1 MDLTFYK
8 TNTKNQLFSL
18 PSSAGA
24 AYKYYFV
31 NAGNIQNMGV
41 ELTLGAVPILT
52 NQFKWNTTLNFSRN
66 KNEVKKLHDD
76 LASFIQGDEGFS
88 SSYTMRLVEGGS
100 FGDIYGKAF
109 ERDKY
114 GAIVYGRDGLP
125 QEIGSGNTAKVG
137 NCNPAFL
144 LGWGNS
150 FTYKD
155 FSFYFLIDGHF
166 GGDVLAQTQAVLDQ
180 TGVSKVS
187 GETRTMGYVD
197 LEGHHIYNI
206 KGFYEQVG
214 GRNGVTEYI
223 CTMLPIS
230 VCGSYLWDIR
240 YRRDCW
246 EGNNLLK
253 RRNCLLSPGICSLF
267 IKRLHL
273 IRMPSFRRAIA
284 IKGSIYSGY
293 RLREVSA
300 LM

>member
-1 MDLTFYK
+1 M
-8 TNTKNQLFSL
+8 
-18 PSSAGA
+18 
-24 AYKYYFV
+24 
-31 NAGNIQNMGV
+31 
-41 ELTLGAVPILT
+41 
-52 NQFKWNTTLNFSRN
+52 
-66 KNEVKKLHDD
+66 
-76 LASFIQGDEGFS
+76 ASFIQGDEGFS

-187 GETRTMGYVD
+187 GEARTMGYVD
-197 LEGHHIYNI
+197 LEGYHIYNI

-214 GRNGVTEYI
+214 GRNGVTEYYMYDATNI
-223 CTMLPIS
+223 RFRELSLGYTLPKRL
-230 VCGSYLWDIR
+230 LWRKQFLKKAELSFVARNLFFIYKKAPFDPDADTSRSRYPEYINPLIAIARRKHGIR
-240 YRRDCW
+240 IKW
-246 EGNNLLK
+246 
-253 RRNCLLSPGICSLF
+253 SLF
-267 IKRLHL
+267 INK
-273 IRMPSFRRAIA
+273 
-284 IKGSIYSGY
+284 
-293 RLREVSA
+293 E
-300 LM
+300 

>member
-1 MDLTFYK
+1 
-8 TNTKNQLFSL
+8 
-18 PSSAGA
+18 
-24 AYKYYFV
+24 
-31 NAGNIQNMGV
+31 
-41 ELTLGAVPILT
+41 
-52 NQFKWNTTLNFSRN
+52 
-66 KNEVKKLHDD
+66 
-76 LASFIQGDEGFS
+76 
-88 SSYTMRLVEGGS
+88 MRLVEGGS

-187 GETRTMGYVD
+187 GEARTMGYVD

-214 GRNGVTEYI
+214 GRNGVTEYYMFAGVIFRIYATEEIVGKETI
-223 CTMLPIS
+223 C
-230 VCGSYLWDIR
+230 
-240 YRRDCW
+240 
-246 EGNNLLK
+246 
-253 RRNCLLSPGICSLF
+253 
-267 IKRLHL
+267 
-273 IRMPSFRRAIA
+273 
-284 IKGSIYSGY
+284 
-293 RLREVSA
+293 
-300 LM
+300 

>member
-1 MDLTFYK
+1 MELTF
-8 TNTKNQLFSL
+8 
-18 PSSAGA
+18 
-24 AYKYYFV
+24 
-31 NAGNIQNMGV
+31 
-41 ELTLGAVPILT
+41 GAVPILT

-187 GETRTMGYVD
+187 GEARTMGYVD

-214 GRNGVTEYI
+214 GRNGVTEYYMYDATNI
-223 CTMLPIS
+223 
-230 VCGSYLWDIR
+230 
-240 YRRDCW
+240 
-246 EGNNLLK
+246 
-253 RRNCLLSPGICSLF
+253 
-267 IKRLHL
+267 
-273 IRMPSFRRAIA
+273 
-284 IKGSIYSGY
+284 
-293 RLREVSA
+293 RLRELSLGYTLPKRLLGRKQFLKKAELSFVARNLFFIYKKAPFDPDAVLSA
-300 LM
+300 SNSNQGIDIFGIPTTRSVGFNVKLSF